1 MRILLTGG
9 EGYLGALMGPALL
22 GRGHHVEVVDACFFD
37 SGSLV
42 PGERRRPPVRR
53 GDVRDLDIPDLEG
66 FDAVVHL
73 AELSNDPLGD
83 LAPELTRAVNLTGTT
98 QLAERAKRA
107 GVRRFVHMSS
117 CSVYGVA
124 DEDVVDETS
133 PVNPQ
138 TEYARCKVG
147 VEHAVGVMADASFA
161 PTFLR
166 NATAYGLSPRM
177 RFDLV
182 VNNLAGVAHSTRR
195 IVMTSDG
202 TPWRPL
208 VHARDIANAVVCV
221 LDAPEEAVRGQILN
235 VGSSQQNHQVR
246 EVAEVV
252 GEVFTGCEVS
262 FGPSGGDNRSYR
274 VSFDKIHQVLPGFR
288 CEWDLRRGVEELHD
302 AFARIGLDEATFRGR
317 PWTRLAQIRWML
329 EHELV
334 DDDLRWSW

>member
-9 EGYLGALMGPALL
+9 EGYLGALMGPMLL
-22 GRGHHVEVVDACFFD
+22 ERGHDVQVVDTCFYD
-37 SGSLV
+37 SASLV
-42 PGERRRPPVRR
+42 RGEARSPGVRR
-53 GDVRDLDIPDLEG
+53 CDVRDLEVADLEG

-83 LAPELTRAVNLTGTT
+83 LAPDLTRAVNLEGTT
-98 QLAERAKRA
+98 RLAERAERA

-124 DEDVVDETS
+124 DDDVVDETS

-138 TEYARCKVG
+138 TEYARCKVE
-147 VEHAVGVMADASFA
+147 VERAVGAMTSGSFA

-182 VNNLAGVAHSTRR
+182 VNDLAGVAHSTRR

-208 VHARDIANAVVCV
+208 VHARDIARAVGCV
-221 LDAPEEAVRGQILN
+221 LDAPDDAVRGEILN
-235 VGSSQQNHQVR
+235 VGSSGQNHQVR
-246 EVAEVV
+246 DIAEVV
-252 GEVFTGCEVS
+252 GRVFTGCEVS

-274 VSFDKIHQVLPGFR
+274 VSFDKIQRVLPDFR

-302 AFARIGLDEATFRGR
+302 AFARIGLDEATFRGS
-317 PWTRLAQIRWML
+317 PWTRLARIRWL
-329 EHELV
+329 LDHKLV
-334 DDDLRWSW
+334 DDDLRWT